1 MLAYIYK
8 HDGKFMWGGG
18 KGIIQKSLYLLKN
31 NFILGLKFYFP
42 LIQTH
47 YRTLPCPQNKGKI
60 KFKPRLKLNHS
71 IYTYLLNSMSE
82 GRVSTKSESE

>member
-18 KGIIQKSLYLLKN
+18 KGIIQKK
-31 NFILGLKFYFP
+31 FIPAEKQFYPWFKI
-42 LIQTH
+42 LFSFDSNALSYITMSTKQ
-47 YRTLPCPQNKGKI
+47 RKI